1 MKKAIK
7 RPVLTQ
13 EVLAQLRLPL
23 ADLMRTTLLDTV
35 ITAGSIRA
43 IERSWKSNGRR
54 CADHGMPR
62 AGSGRLT
69 ATATR
74 LDRW

>member
-1 MKKAIK
+1 MKKAIR

-43 IERSWKSNGRR
+43 IEILEEQRQALCG
-54 CADHGMPR
+54 PR
-62 AGSGRLT
+62 
-69 ATATR
+69 
-74 LDRW
+74 